1 MKNVTVLSEEC
12 SLHCTDFIELPSKS
26 HVTLHLSAE
35 FLLRKIYASQMRE
48 EEKKSALS
56 SKKKNIPGK

>member
-1 MKNVTVLSEEC
+1 MKNVTVLSEER

-26 HVTLHLSAE
+26 RVTLYLSAE
-35 FLLRKIYASQMRE
+35 FLLRKIYANQMRK
-48 EEKKSALS
+48 EKKSALS